1 MSTAKLNKNSES
13 LYGQRSLIKKV
24 KGLLRRSQQ
33 ENKDFLN
40 EATQLRKAELKK
52 IILKDV
58 KIARESRNKSMVLME
73 EK

>member
-1 MSTAKLNKNSES
+1 MSTAKLNKNSDS
-13 LYGQRSLIKKV
+13 LYGQRNLIKKV

-40 EATQLRKAELKK
+40 EATQLKKAELKK